1 MKPKIRVCVVD
12 DHPMFRDGVAFT
24 LAAQADME
32 VVGLGGSAADAVR
45 MASENS
51 PDVIVLDMTMPGGG
65 MTAVAQIG
73 QHFPQVR
80 TLMLTVVADEEQV
93 CTALKLGARGYLLKG
108 SSGTE
113 LAQSVRLINDGEF
126 YVSPPLAAKLLGRF
140 GSGAVSGIVG
150 KDRFSCLSAR
160 EEQILSNI
168 VEGMSNKEIGN
179 KLALSEKTIKHHV
192 TSILPETPRTEP
204 GRGRHPG
211 RRPPVADPALR
222 RDDGA
227 SRSICLRRMMTIWDR
242 GVSRRTSPRGL
253 QNVPRIQGPPV
264 STDWGPNLVSPP

>member
-192 TSILPETPRTEP
+192 TSILQKLRVRNRVEAAILAADRLSQTRLCAVTTERP
-204 GRGRHPG
+204 G
-211 RRPPVADPALR
+211 VFA
-222 RDDGA
+222 
-227 SRSICLRRMMTIWDR
+227 
-242 GVSRRTSPRGL
+242 
-253 QNVPRIQGPPV
+253 
-264 STDWGPNLVSPP
+264 